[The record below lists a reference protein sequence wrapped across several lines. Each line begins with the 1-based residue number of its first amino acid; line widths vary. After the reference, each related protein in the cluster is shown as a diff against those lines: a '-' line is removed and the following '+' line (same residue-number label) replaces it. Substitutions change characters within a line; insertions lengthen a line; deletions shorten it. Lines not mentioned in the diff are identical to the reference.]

1 LGEVGGDIKTPK
13 PRSLG
18 VGNVRRDPLVPQ
30 SRGIKEFPRQ
40 LVVGAL
46 EYGIDHAPHKA
57 KPVPSTLIGTQTIHF
72 QLNTIHE

>member
-1 LGEVGGDIKTPK
+1 
-13 PRSLG
+13 
-18 VGNVRRDPLVPQ
+18 VPQ